1 MDTLSIITMLLNKN
15 GKTQKDLTDY
25 LGISKNAFTHWKA
38 GRMKSYQRYL
48 PEIAEFFGV
57 SVDCLLGREQ
67 SSEALLSVPVNGSV
81 RITKADGAY
90 TERTLTEEQLD
101 LLEKLVG
108 QLK

>member
-1 MDTLSIITMLLNKN
+1 MRTLDNIIALLKLQNK
-15 GKTQKDLTDY
+15 KQKDLTDY
-25 LGISKNAFTHWKA
+25 LGISKNTFTDWKA

-101 LLEKLVG
+101 LIEKLVG
-108 QLK
+108 QFK